1 MDLKSRAMG
10 RATDSK
16 DFFTLYC
23 KMYYQICAL
32 ALLTVFLPAVP
43 AVILAAPTL
52 MINGITF
59 QTRAHW
65 MSQANEALSQ
75 VSGSP
80 CPFAAFGTAI
90 VNHTASGTGELICL
104 GVNENGKTG
113 NPSLHGAII
122 IKSIFTHKKPY

>member
-1 MDLKSRAMG
+1 MH
-10 RATDSK
+10 
-16 DFFTLYC
+16 
-23 KMYYQICAL
+23 YQICAL

-65 MSQANEALSQ
+65 MRQANEALSQ

-90 VNHTASGTGELICL
+90 VNHTASDIGELICL
-104 GVNENGKTG
+104 GINENGKTG
-113 NPSLHGAII
+113 NPSLHGPII
-122 IKSIFTHKKPY
+122 MKSILTHKEPY